1 MSIQEQIK
9 KDLMSA
15 MKAKDEEKKNAL
27 RIIMGE
33 FSRGQKKTLSDD
45 EAVKLIKKL
54 VKSERETLEQSGLT
68 AANRYI
74 DILESYLPK
83 MADDEEIVRWITEN
97 INFADYKNK
106 MQAMRDIMAHFGSGA
121 DGNQVK
127 EILQNWHQ

>member
-1 MSIQEQIK
+1 MTIQEQIK
-9 KDLMSA
+9 QDLTAA

-33 FSRGQKKTLSDD
+33 FSRGEKKTLSDD

-54 VKSERETLEQSGLT
+54 VKSERETLEQSGMT

-74 DILESYLPK
+74 EILESYLPQ
-83 MADDEEIVRWITEN
+83 MADDDEIVRWITEN

-127 EILQNWHQ
+127 VILQNWHQ